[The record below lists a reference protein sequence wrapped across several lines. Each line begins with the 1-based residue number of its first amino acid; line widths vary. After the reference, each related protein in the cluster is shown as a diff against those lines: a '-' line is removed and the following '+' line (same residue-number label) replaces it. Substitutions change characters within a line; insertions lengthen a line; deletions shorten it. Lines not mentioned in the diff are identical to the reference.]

1 MLISHIINTRL
12 AAQPFIMELQASPS
26 ETMIHSTIHVNTEV
40 TNACAIIKALEE
52 TNSIT
57 VPWMLNS
64 AERQEAIVL
73 HQGREYH
80 RLLDEL
86 EFRTVSQQFE
96 IEKLGLPKTGMS
108 YVPMCVHS
116 LSS

>member
-1 MLISHIINTRL
+1 MLSSYITNTRL
-12 AAQPFIMELQASPS
+12 AAQPFITELQASPS
-26 ETMIHSTIHVNTEV
+26 ETVIHSAIHANTKV
-40 TNACAIIKALEE
+40 TNARAIAKALEE
-52 TNSIT
+52 TNSIM
-57 VPWMLNS
+57 VCWMLNS
-64 AERQEAIVL
+64 AEWQEAIVL

-86 EFRTVSQQFE
+86 EFHAVLRQFE